1 MTSTK
6 MRDTI
11 DFAQIAIDYIDDVAR
26 ELMPER
32 PIFSKTDAEIRFG
45 NHGSFSVNKSLGT
58 FYDFEEAVG
67 GGLLKMICHLTNLE
81 HEKQAVDWLQEKG
94 FINGTFTPAERT
106 RRPKTQ
112 SRTKATGDMFK
123 AGLKL
128 WSQAKPIPFYQQH
141 PVRRWCLYRNLFP
154 GYKEL
159 PPTIR
164 WHDEKSLIIVAL
176 APLHDFISSY
186 PDSPDAKQFHLIA
199 IDRLGRKRN
208 AFPQKDPTNDKRIY
222 GQPGV
227 TCVALFGNPNASEI
241 NICEGIA
248 DALSLT
254 SDFQCVI
261 ASLTTFDKIAND
273 STLVKS
279 LSTKSVYLCGDN
291 DPAGKQTEMRLAHAI
306 GRLGGEIFFIEE
318 PTAKDPAEAARQEGK
333 NERD

>member
-32 PIFSKTDAEIRFG
+32 LIFSKTDAEIRFG

-112 SRTKATGDMFK
+112 PRTKATGDMFK
-123 AGLKL
+123 VGLKL

-208 AFPQKDPTNDKRIY
+208 AFPQKAPTDDKRTY
-222 GQPGV
+222 GTPSV
-227 TCVALFGNPNASEI
+227 TCVALFGEPNASEI

-248 DALSLT
+248 DAFAIFSREPGA
-254 SDFQCVI
+254 VI
-261 ASLTTFDKIAND
+261 ASIMTLNKIANCE
-273 STLVKS
+273 TLINHLTASNRIVTLFS
-279 LSTKSVYLCGDN
+279 DN
-291 DPAGKQTEMRLAHAI
+291 DEAGRRAQDKLA
-306 GRLGGEIFFIEE
+306 RTLYDRGGDIFYHDL
-318 PTAKDPAEAARQEGK
+318 PAKDPAAAAAMEG
-333 NERD
+333 NHE